1 MSRAA
6 ALLRKGAK
14 HKKTEEDNP
23 IWQKK
28 DWKGDTMVQFKSDG
42 LWGYKSMQG
51 LANDNP
57 MASAVSSF
65 KNLLG
70 KKGSGATSKK
80 AAPQFRVCSFNV
92 LAQCYV
98 NQIRFPYTLP
108 FAL

>member
-70 KKGSGATSKK
+70 KKIKKEIQHWSKLGVK
-80 AAPQFRVCSFNV
+80 TFSF
-92 LAQCYV
+92 
-98 NQIRFPYTLP
+98 
-108 FAL
+108 